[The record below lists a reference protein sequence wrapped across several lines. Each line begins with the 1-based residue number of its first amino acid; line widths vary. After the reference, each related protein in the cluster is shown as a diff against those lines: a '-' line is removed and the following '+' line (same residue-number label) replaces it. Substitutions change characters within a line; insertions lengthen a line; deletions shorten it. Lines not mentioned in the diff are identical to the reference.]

1 MMLGIRS
8 PEKCFWRLHVEYLC
22 SIAERVASES
32 MIMTMKMLWTYY
44 LLSYHSTHAYANDVQ
59 FTLAGPADVVE
70 HFYQVLSHG
79 RGGVSR
85 RGLVGVA
92 NAPIVSHQRR
102 VLIAFVVGEVFRLA
116 LPCVLHATKAHDPLH
131 GVSR

>member
-1 MMLGIRS
+1 
-8 PEKCFWRLHVEYLC
+8 
-22 SIAERVASES
+22 
-32 MIMTMKMLWTYY
+32 MTRRMWSTYN

-70 HFYQVLSHG
+70 DFDQVLSHG

-85 RGLVGVA
+85 RGLVRVA
-92 NAPIVSHQRR
+92 DSPIVSHQRR
-102 VLIAFVVGEVFRLA
+102 ILVAFVVSEVFRLA
-116 LPCVLHATKAHDPLH
+116 LPCVLHATKAHYPLH

>member
-1 MMLGIRS
+1 
-8 PEKCFWRLHVEYLC
+8 
-22 SIAERVASES
+22 
-32 MIMTMKMLWTYY
+32 MTRRMWSTYY

-70 HFYQVLSHG
+70 DFDQVLSHG

-85 RGLVGVA
+85 RGLVRVA
-92 NAPIVSHQRR
+92 DATVVRHQRR
-102 VLIAFVVGEVFRLA
+102 ILIAFVVGKILRLA
-116 LPCVLHATKAHDPLH
+116 LPCVHHATKAHNPLH